1 MDELEEIK
9 KEVEKLKYQTVI
21 LVQQIK
27 DMERYINQ
35 FVRVHV
41 QNTQQ

>member
-9 KEVEKLKYQTVI
+9 KEVEKLKYQAVI

-35 FVRVHV
+35 FIRVHV
-41 QNTQQ
+41 QNPQQ